1 MLAAKTAANRQE
13 EDFFKWDEQKFGIGV
28 HAMDLEHQKLISLM
42 NQLHSLSKSKAP
54 KPRLVMVLDQLSAYT
69 VKHFEDE
76 ERFMQSIAFP
86 GFITHQQVHKSLL
99 EKFEK
104 HAQTFKEGSEPVVPN
119 EFFTFLKVWLQ
130 AHIMGLDRKYSE
142 HAK

>member
-1 MLAAKTAANRQE
+1 MTAVKNESVAQE
-13 EDFFKWDEQKFGIGV
+13 EEFFKWDARKFGLGV

-42 NQLHSLSKSKAP
+42 NQLYSLSKSKAP
-54 KPRLVMVLDQLSAYT
+54 KPRLVMVLDQLAAYT

-99 EKFEK
+99 EKFGK
-104 HAQTFKEGSEPVVPN
+104 HAQSFKECSDPVVPN

-130 AHIMGLDRKYSE
+130 AHIMGLDRKYSQ

>member
-1 MLAAKTAANRQE
+1 MLAERASPVAQE
-13 EDFFKWDEQKFGIGV
+13 EDFFKWDEKKFGLGV

-42 NQLHSLSKSKAP
+42 NQLYSLSKNKAP
-54 KPRLVMVLDQLSAYT
+54 KPRLVMVLDQLTAYT
-69 VKHFEDE
+69 IKHFDDE
-76 ERFMQSIAFP
+76 EKFMQSIAFP

-99 EKFEK
+99 EKFGK
-104 HAQTFKEGSEPVVPN
+104 HAKSFKEGSDLVVPN